1 MNTPARV
8 LLVEDDVALQGV
20 YQARL
25 QAEGF
30 EVESADDGESA
41 LARSIEL
48 PPDLILLDLMMPKID
63 GFSVLDILK
72 KTPATKNCKILI
84 LSALGDDADRARA
97 RELGADD
104 YIVKAEATLNDVVE
118 RVHRHLAQS

>member
-1 MNTPARV
+1 M
-8 LLVEDDVALQGV
+8 EDDVALRDL

-30 EVESADDGESA
+30 EVEGADDGESA

-72 KTPATKNCKILI
+72 KTPATKDCKVVI
-84 LSALGDDADRARA
+84 LSALGSDADRARA

-104 YIVKAEATLNDVVE
+104 YVVKAEATLNDVIE
-118 RVHRHLAQS
+118 RVRRHLAQQ